1 MIRPDGRSIALLTRD
16 GSSRSGG
23 ALPALW
29 TVNVDGTGLERR
41 PLDALFADGTTEN
54 LWLFFTA
61 WGRTANVLLILK
73 RHSPQPG
80 RTQFGLWAYD
90 LDRRT
95 LSKLEDGVL
104 PASWRGSMS
113 PREDRLAIKL
123 SSSAGLGLPAT
134 GLAFI
139 DLATMKRTAV
149 VEGTDLVLSRVQ
161 WDPTGER
168 LLFQV
173 KRPAPEGRTD
183 YAIAVYSLAAGKVV
197 AEETFAASEREA
209 WIELRRPGCGTA
221 ARSSPST
228 RKAAA

>member
-1 MIRPDGRSIALLTRD
+1 MGLMIRPDGRSIALLTRE

-23 ALPALW
+23 ARPALW
-29 TVNVDGTGLERR
+29 TVNVDGTGLERQ

-54 LWLFFTA
+54 LWLYFTA

-80 RTQFGLWAYD
+80 RSQFGLWAYD

-104 PASWRGSMS
+104 PASWWGSMS
-113 PREDRLAIKL
+113 PREDLLAIKL
-123 SSSAGLGLPAT
+123 SSGAGLGLPSTA
-134 GLAFI
+134 LAFI

-161 WDPTGER
+161 WDPAGER

-173 KRPAPEGRTD
+173 KRPAPEGRAD

-209 WIELRRPGCGTA
+209 W
-221 ARSSPST
+221 
-228 RKAAA
+228 